1 MKIRWTGSA
10 EAAYAA
16 AFDYLF
22 ERSPSAALRFVE
34 EVEQAIDRLERFP
47 NLGHYIPEYPARP
60 YKESIVWSHRFFYRV
75 VGQTIWVVGVWH
87 GAQLPAEPRLSEMN
101 ADRSS

>member
-1 MKIRWTGSA
+1 MKLRFTEPA

-22 ERSPSAALRFVE
+22 ERNPSAAFRFVE
-34 EVEQAIDRLERFP
+34 EVERAIDRLERHP

-60 YKESIVWSHRFFYRV
+60 FKEIIVWSHRFFYRI

-87 GAQLPAEPRLSEMN
+87 GAQIPAEPWLPEMN
-101 ADRSS
+101 ADR